1 MSRTILAK
9 YVTPWKYR
17 RELRE
22 QAERL
27 AALRRRDGDDCR
39 RCRKPLRFDLP
50 QGHDAGV
57 RVEAIVP
64 TSAGGSE
71 ALDNLC
77 LTHRRCNAETGD
89 MTAEVRERLRLQR
102 EASLFSTERKK
113 RRRA

>member
-9 YVTPWKYR
+9 VLPWTLRKDR
-17 RELRE
+17 ARE
-22 QAERL
+22 QRL

-50 QGHDAGV
+50 DGHDQGAKI
-57 RVEAIVP
+57 EAIVP
-64 TSAGGSE
+64 SAE
-71 ALDNLC
+71 AEAQALDNFC

-102 EASLFSTERKK
+102 EATLFSKERRK